1 MPGTVPFFIE
11 GLSIPHMGD
20 TKGLGERI
28 CSPRNGDEMHM
39 VIHQAIR
46 QQREMIFRA
55 VNIDPGEVL
64 KPVVIVL
71 EDGLS
76 AVSSLS
82 DMIGMI
88 RNNDSR

>member
-1 MPGTVPFFIE
+1 
-11 GLSIPHMGD
+11 
-20 TKGLGERI
+20 
-28 CSPRNGDEMHM
+28 
-39 VIHQAIR
+39 
-46 QQREMIFRA
+46 MIFRA

-64 KPVVIVL
+64 KPVFVVL

-88 RNNDSR
+88 WDNDSR